1 MEGGDRVFGGDGIV
15 LNYVLGAL
23 SGLWGVLAVFWGLL
37 GALYLALGFL
47 KSSDGGIF
55 VVSA

>member
-1 MEGGDRVFGGDGIV
+1 MFGGDGIV